1 MSANFYLV
9 VNLPLLIYN
18 TLKYL
23 FKMSGFNRTKNF
35 DVDAVVSCRKC
46 IISLLF
52 FSNYVSALSVSLH
65 ILVSYHCS
73 KCGDVPIVFLGFCE
87 QNTPINVIKKHSHTS
102 LIERNDEGLRI
113 KFTETFERYHKGSY
127 HNNPYI
133 IKKKISY

>member
-87 QNTPINVIKKHSHTS
+87 QNTPINVIKNYSHTS
-102 LIERNDEGLRI
+102 ITYQHKERLLI
-113 KFTETFERYHKGSY
+113 KFKGSFGRY
-127 HNNPYI
+127 Q
-133 IKKKISY
+133 